1 MYLAV
6 TVQAVLTQHVLIG
19 TPPWQTLRAIRQAG
33 MKRCRMAL
41 LAQQWRPLDQ
51 QGRVIAA
58 MWLVAQCAVLGSR
71 RVLPQK
77 RPALF
82 RMAKIA
88 GQIDGR
94 ALQQEIVVS
103 IVRVMATAAC
113 HAAETQWMAA
123 GFERIGAFIL
133 MAGKT
138 GLLLRQGIENPVAI

>member
-1 MYLAV
+1 MIRAMYLRM
-6 TVQAVLTQHVLIG
+6 TVQAGSPQQKAVVEVVVHFLTAVS
-19 TPPWQTLRAIRQAG
+19 TAG
-33 MKRCRMAL
+33 VTCRRMTL

-58 MWLVAQCAVLGSR
+58 MWLVAQCAVLGGR

-82 RMAKIA
+82 RMAEIA

-94 ALQQEIVVS
+94 ALQQEIVVA

-113 HAAETQWMAA
+113 HVAETQWMATW
-123 GFERIGAFIL
+123 F
-133 MAGKT
+133 
-138 GLLLRQGIENPVAI
+138 